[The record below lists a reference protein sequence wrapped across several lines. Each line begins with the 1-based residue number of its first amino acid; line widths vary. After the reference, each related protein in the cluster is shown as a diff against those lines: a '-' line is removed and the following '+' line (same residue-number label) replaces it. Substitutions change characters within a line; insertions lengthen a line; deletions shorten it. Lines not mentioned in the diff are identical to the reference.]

1 VTLAVVTGAT
11 RGNGRA
17 AAIELASQGAEVVVV
32 GREPG
37 RVDAVA
43 REASDAGAGP
53 APVRTLTS
61 GFLPA

>member
-1 VTLAVVTGAT
+1 MIIGAN

-32 GREPG
+32 GREPE

-43 REASDAGAGP
+43 REAIDGGTGP
-53 APVRTLTS
+53 APVHTSTS
-61 GFLPA
+61 GLLPA